1 MNPITLV
8 TVNAGLGAPSSSR
21 MLAEA
26 LAERFGDTL
35 TNRNIAY
42 SVTHVDLREYATAIA
57 NNFVTGYA
65 EASLQKV
72 LDEVQT
78 ADALVVVT
86 PVFNASFS
94 GLFKSFFDLID
105 TTALESKPVVLGAT
119 GGSERHSLVLE
130 HAMRPLFSYLKAQP
144 VSTAVFAATAD
155 WGTNDDVAKQLE
167 GRIGRAARELADQV
181 QLRTGGSSA
190 NGRGRELAPDPGE
203 PVDVAGAD
211 TEAAAAEHDAFAS
224 LMERFAS
231 TTVK

>member
-1 MNPITLV
+1 MNPIKLV
-8 TVNAGLGAPSSSR
+8 AVNAGLGAPSSSR
-21 MLAEA
+21 MLADAISEH
-26 LAERFGDTL
+26 FGDAL
-35 TNRNIAY
+35 TAQNIAY
-42 SVTHVDLREYATAIA
+42 TVTHVDLREYATAIA

-65 EASLQKV
+65 ETPLQGI
-72 LDEVQT
+72 LDEVQS

-105 TTALESKPVVLGAT
+105 TTALEGKPLVLGAT

-144 VSTAVFAATAD
+144 VGTAVFAATAD
-155 WGTNDDVAKQLE
+155 WGTSEATANQLR
-167 GRIGRAARELADQV
+167 GRIARAADELVTQV
-181 QLRTGGSSA
+181 RLRTGGSG

-203 PVDVAGAD
+203 PVDVAGARQED
-211 TEAAAAEHDAFAS
+211 AATEHDAFAS